1 MGCADASKVAQPP
14 QKRRLSPSRL
24 LAGDLGHTSPP
35 KRSKNAE
42 RMKVASAGDGVAVT
56 RTNIAEVWL
65 PLNNAGSDA
74 RILIELQGAASM
86 REPLAF

>member
-1 MGCADASKVAQPP
+1 
-14 QKRRLSPSRL
+14 
-24 LAGDLGHTSPP
+24 
-35 KRSKNAE
+35 
-42 RMKVASAGDGVAVT
+42 MKVASAGDGVAVT